1 MCKLHEVRFL
11 KNGEHEGKIH
21 DLVGIQ
27 QKSTNYSGSPNEL
40 SFEKERKNQHIRE
53 DGQKR
58 AKSGWYHSRKQMNS
72 FEHHFFFLCEGHWF
86 YLGELG
92 KHW

>member
-40 SFEKERKNQHIRE
+40 SFEKERKKSTY
-53 DGQKR
+53 KR
-58 AKSGWYHSRKQMNS
+58 RWTEKS
-72 FEHHFFFLCEGHWF
+72 
-86 YLGELG
+86 
-92 KHW
+92 